1 MKNLANPLHIKIVG
15 TLVGEIWMPQTFATM
30 EFKIDVTTER
40 NRYTD
45 QSLSISEAIERH
57 LAYNTGDFRYA
68 LIATGYVILEAWNS
82 NAKKKVTRYID
93 LKDCPSI
100 AESMA
105 GAKEMDAFESIQWQG
120 HD

>member
-1 MKNLANPLHIKIVG
+1 MKNLSNPLHIKIVG
-15 TLVGEIWMPQTFATM
+15 TLVGEIWMPQTYATM

-45 QSLSISEAIERH
+45 NSLTIKEAIERY
-57 LAYNTGDFRYA
+57 LQFNTGDFRHA
-68 LIATGYVILEAWNS
+68 LIATGYIVLEAWNGKA
-82 NAKKKVTRYID
+82 NKKVSRYID

-105 GAKEMDAFESIQWQG
+105 GAKEMDAFEEIQWQG
-120 HD
+120 HE